1 MAAVLAPL
9 DEAARRRRRVRNSAI
24 LWALV
29 AGAFYF
35 GFMVLLVVRG
45 SK

>member
-9 DEAARRRRRVRNSAI
+9 EEAARRRRVRNSAI
-24 LWALV
+24 LWTLV
-29 AGAFYF
+29 AAGFYVAFVV
-35 GFMVLLVVRG
+35 MILVRG